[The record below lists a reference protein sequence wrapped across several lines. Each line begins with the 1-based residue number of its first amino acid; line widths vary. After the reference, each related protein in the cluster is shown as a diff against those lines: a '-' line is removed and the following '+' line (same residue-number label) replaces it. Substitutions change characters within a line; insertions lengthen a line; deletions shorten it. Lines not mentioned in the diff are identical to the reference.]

1 MIAITNYYKNQ
12 TMDFMISFLG
22 LKSGKLMLIFIAA
35 TLLTG
40 FIPHFEQYIF
50 FNFFAFVLFNISM
63 LVDIIS
69 AIMLSK
75 VRGGGFE
82 TNKAFK
88 ALIKLL
94 GYNYLLYLSHVVNS
108 FFTSMDSSIFD
119 GMKLIFSAETSEMIR
134 YIMSNYNISPYAV
147 FFYAFMVISLSA
159 IKNFQLSDVFQN
171 IPKFEQWI
179 YKYVD
184 IYKNRPSDRLWGL
197 MNGDQMEKIIKRAGK
212 LETNG

>member
-1 MIAITNYYKNQ
+1 
-12 TMDFMISFLG
+12 MDFMISFLG